1 VKTFT
6 KNSAKLI
13 LLTVSLL
20 LMFFYNTNSRHLRSI
35 EQSKYERWLQSFSAE
50 NYPDLTLTLAL
61 PGNKSKGNL
70 LQIKGISTENQ
81 SNILRI
87 LTLAREAQLFQ
98 SKNRQKTRDRLFTF
112 HVKTGKASFE
122 TTFSVVDIENNA
134 QARTL
139 LALFR
144 LFSEEEP
151 EETHLEITT
160 AKTPRENL

>member
-6 KNSAKLI
+6 KNSAKLV
-13 LLTVSLL
+13 LLTASLL

-50 NYPDLTLTLAL
+50 KNPDLTLTLTL
-61 PGNKSKGNL
+61 PGNKGKGNR
-70 LQIKGISTENQ
+70 LQIKGVSAETQ

-87 LTLAREAQLFQ
+87 LTLAREAQLFHF
-98 SKNRQKTRDRLFTF
+98 KNRQEAQKSLFTF
-112 HVKTGKASFE
+112 NVETEDASFK
-122 TTFSVVDIENNA
+122 TNFSMVDIEDNA

-144 LFSEEEP
+144 LFSEDNT